1 MRSKASLTKTLQ
13 TLNELSKL
21 TSKEPRIEAWEATN
35 LHLLA
40 TVIVKSALMRTESR
54 GSHRRSDFP
63 ETDENWLSRIVQE
76 IDLNGNWQN
85 KVEAV

>member
-1 MRSKASLTKTLQ
+1 
-13 TLNELSKL
+13 
-21 TSKEPRIEAWEATN
+21 
-35 LHLLA
+35 
-40 TVIVKSALMRTESR
+40 VKSALMRTESR